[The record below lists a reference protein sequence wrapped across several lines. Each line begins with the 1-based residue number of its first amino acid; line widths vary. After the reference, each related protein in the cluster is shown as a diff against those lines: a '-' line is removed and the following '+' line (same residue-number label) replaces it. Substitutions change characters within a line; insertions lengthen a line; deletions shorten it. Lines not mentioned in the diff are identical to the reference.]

1 MDDAKLLSIVAE
13 ERAKSIGFDHDEELR
28 AARDM
33 ALNYSKGVMPDL
45 PAMEGRSSAVS
56 TDVADAI
63 ETILPDLVEIF
74 TGEDVA
80 TFTAVGPEDEDG
92 ARQETD
98 YVNHVVFEENDGF
111 LLLMGFIKDA
121 LQSKIG
127 VCKAWWEEYEEPAE
141 EFAGKSL
148 EEAIAAKAQ
157 HGDSLTDA
165 AQNPDGT
172 IDFKIESQKKGRVC
186 TELVAPED
194 FTVSRDTVKLGKTP
208 YCAHRS
214 RPRAYELLERGLSEE
229 VVKKLPSYGADDDA
243 TDQARDTAGER
254 NEPNSSQGDFRQVEI
269 VEHYLR
275 VKGGYWRV
283 LTDATDSVLLEKEKV
298 RAVRFYAITPYPV
311 THRFYGLSVAD
322 KLLEIQRIK
331 TALLRMLL
339 DSGYFAL
346 NQRQGVA
353 DEGSNEFTLN
363 DVLLN
368 EPNRPVRMARQGAVM
383 PLTSGG
389 LSFDAFGALEYM
401 AVESEK
407 RTGIVRN
414 AQGLNPDTLHDTA
427 KGALA
432 LMASAAKRTRFIA
445 RIFAETGIKDL
456 FLGVHALL
464 RENATAPAKARL
476 RNKWV
481 DVDFT
486 KWGNRSDMTIE
497 IGVGSGGHDQ
507 QLAAL
512 TQALEVV
519 QGIVVQQGGLNG
531 PLVTADNVHALLKKY
546 FEQGLKFKAADP
558 YISDP
563 AEAAPQEPQP
573 DPAMMEVQAKLQLAQ
588 QESQGKLQ
596 IEQAKVD
603 SQRQIAEIKAQSE
616 IETVRAVAAEKATL
630 ARQEAEER
638 ALLRRQE
645 HEETMAL
652 TMERNAA
659 ELAHKREVAQVELAQ
674 RREEMLIEAD
684 LKREAIRHK
693 SEASTA
699 VDGPTTGGEPG

>member
-1 MDDAKLLSIVAE
+1 MDDAKLLSVVAE
-13 ERAKSIGFDHDEELR
+13 ERQKSIGFDHDEELR
-28 AARDM
+28 HARNL
-33 ALNYSKGVMPDL
+33 ALNYSKGKMPDL

-74 TGEDVA
+74 IGEDVL
-80 TFTAVGPEDEDG
+80 TFTPTGPEDEEA

-111 LLLMGFIKDA
+111 TLLMGFIKDA

-127 VCKAWWEEYEEPAE
+127 VCKAWWEEYTDPAE
-141 EFAGKSL
+141 TFVGKTI

-157 HGDSLTDA
+157 HGDALTDVVVGE
-165 AQNPDGT
+165 DGSVDFT
-172 IDFKIESQKKGRVC
+172 IQPTSKGRVC

-214 RPRAYELLERGLSEE
+214 RPRAYELLERGLSAD
-229 VVKKLPSYGADDDA
+229 VVSKLPAYGVEDEE
-243 TDQARDTAGER
+243 TELARDTVGEHDEV
-254 NEPNSSQGDFRQVEI
+254 NASQGDFRQVEV

-283 LTDATDSVLLEKEKV
+283 LTDATESVLLEKEKV
-298 RAVRFYAITPYPV
+298 RAVRFYSITPYPV

-339 DSGYFAL
+339 DSGYFAI
-346 NQRQGVA
+346 NQRMAVSEDGA
-353 DEGSNEFTLN
+353 SEHTLT
-363 DVLLN
+363 DLIMN
-368 EPNRPVRMARQGAVM
+368 EPNRPVRMERMGAVQ
-383 PLTSGG
+383 PLQSGG
-389 LSFDAFGALEYM
+389 LSFDAFSALEYM
-401 AVESEK
+401 STESEK

-427 KGALA
+427 KGAMA
-432 LMASAAKRTRFIA
+432 LMSQAAKRTRFIA

-464 RENATAPAKARL
+464 RENATGPAKARL

-481 DVDFT
+481 EIDFT
-486 KWGNRSDMTIE
+486 KWGNRSDMVAE
-497 IGVGSGGHDQ
+497 IGVGSGGQDQ
-507 QLAAL
+507 QMAAL
-512 TQALEVV
+512 SNALQVV
-519 QGIVVQQGGLNG
+519 QGIVQQQGGLNG
-531 PLVTADNVHALLKKY
+531 PLVNANNVHALLKKY
-546 FEQGLKFKAADP
+546 FEQGLKFATADP
-558 YISDP
+558 FIMDP
-563 AEAAPQEPQP
+563 EEADPQEPMP
-573 DPAMMEVQAKLQLAQ
+573 DPATMQAEAKM
-588 QESQGKLQ
+588 QEMQARLQ

-603 SQRQIAEIKAQSE
+603 GQREIAQIKAVSD
-616 IETVRAVAAEKATL
+616 IETVRAVAAEKAML

-638 ALLRRQE
+638 ATLRRQE
-645 HEETMAL
+645 HEEAMAL
-652 TMERNAA
+652 ARERNAA
-659 ELAHKREVAQVELAQ
+659 ELMHKREVASFELQ
-674 RREEMLIEAD
+674 MKREEMQLEAQ
-684 LKREAIRHK
+684 LKAEAMRYQ
-693 SEASTA
+693 SDVSAMVS
-699 VDGPTTGGEPG
+699 GPEIGGEPG

>member
-1 MDDAKLLSIVAE
+1 MTDDELLQVVAE
-13 ERAKSIGFDHDEELR
+13 ERQKSVGFDHDEELR
-28 AARDM
+28 DARDK

-63 ETILPDLVEIF
+63 ETIMPDLVEIF

-80 TFTAVGPEDEDG
+80 TFTPVGPEDEDA

-141 EFAGKSL
+141 EFTGKSL
-148 EEAIAAKAQ
+148 EEAISAKAQ
-157 HGDSLTDA
+157 YGDALIDA
-165 AQNPDGT
+165 VQNEDGT
-172 IDFKIESQKKGRVC
+172 VDFKIAPRKNGRVC

-208 YCAHRS
+208 YCAHKS
-214 RPRAYELLERGLSEE
+214 RPRAYELLERGLSAD
-229 VVKKLPSYGADDDA
+229 VVSKLPAYGVEDDE
-243 TDQARDTAGER
+243 TDLARDTAGESD
-254 NEPNSSQGDFRQVEI
+254 EVNSSQGDFRQVEI

-275 VKGGYWRV
+275 IKGGYWRV
-283 LTDATDSVLLEKEKV
+283 LTDATDSMVLEKEKV
-298 RAVRFYAITPYPV
+298 RAVRFYAITPFPV

-346 NQRQGVA
+346 NQRMAVSEA
-353 DEGSNEFTLN
+353 ESNEHTLN
-363 DVLLN
+363 DLIVN
-368 EPNRPVRMARQGAVM
+368 EPNRPVRMARAGAVT
-383 PLTSGG
+383 PLGSGG

-427 KGALA
+427 KGAMA
-432 LMASAAKRTRFIA
+432 LMAQAAKRTRFIA

-456 FLGVHALL
+456 FLGVHGLL

-497 IGVGSGGHDQ
+497 IGVGSGGQEQ

-512 TQALEVV
+512 TQALEVM
-519 QGIVVQQGGLNG
+519 QGVVMQQGGLNG
-531 PLVTADNVHALLKKY
+531 PLVTADNVYALLKKY
-546 FEQGLKFKAADP
+546 FEQGLKFKTAAP
-558 YISDP
+558 FIMDP
-563 AEAAPQEPQP
+563 AEAEPQEPQP
-573 DPAMMEVQAKLQLAQ
+573 DPAMLEAQAKQQEMQAKLQL
-588 QESQGKLQ
+588 
-596 IEQAKVD
+596 EQAKID
-603 SQRQIAEIKAQSE
+603 GQREIAQIKAQSE
-616 IETVRAVAAEKATL
+616 IETVRAVATEKATL

-638 ALLRRQE
+638 AALKRQE
-645 HEETMAL
+645 HAENMAL
-652 TMERNAA
+652 MMERNAA
-659 ELAHKREVAQVELAQ
+659 EIEHKRQVAQVELSIK
-674 RREEMLIEAD
+674 REEMEIEKL
-684 LKREAIRHK
+684 LKMEAIRHK
-693 SEASTA
+693 SDASTN
-699 VDGPTTGGEPG
+699 VSGPELGGDPG

>member
-1 MDDAKLLSIVAE
+1 MKDDELLSVVAE
-13 ERAKSIGFDHDEELR
+13 ERAKSVGFDHDEELR
-28 AARDM
+28 TARDL
-33 ALNYSKGVMPDL
+33 ALNYSKGQMPDL
-45 PAMEGRSSAVS
+45 PAMDGRSSAVS

-80 TFTAVGPEDEDG
+80 TFTPVGPEDEDA

-127 VCKAWWEEYEEPAE
+127 VCKAWWEEYEGPAE
-141 EFAGKSL
+141 EFTGKTL

-157 HGDSLTDA
+157 HGDALTDA
-165 AQNPDGT
+165 TQNDDGT
-172 IDFKIESQKKGRVC
+172 VDFKIQAQTKGRVC

-194 FTVSRDTVKLGKTP
+194 FTVSRDTVKLAKTP

-229 VVKKLPSYGADDDA
+229 TVKSLPSYGSDDDE
-243 TDQARDTAGER
+243 TDLARDTAGES
-254 NEPNSSQGDFRQVEI
+254 NEANAAQGDFRQVEI

-283 LTDATDSVLLEKEKV
+283 LTDATDSILLEKEKV

-346 NQRQGVA
+346 NQRMAVSEA
-353 DEGSNEFTLN
+353 ESNEFTLN
-363 DVLLN
+363 DLLLN
-368 EPNRPVRMARQGAVM
+368 EPNRPVRMERQGAVT
-383 PLTSGG
+383 PLSSGG

-427 KGALA
+427 KGAMA

-481 DVDFT
+481 DVDFS

-497 IGVGSGGHDQ
+497 IGVGSGGHEQ
-507 QLAAL
+507 QLVAI
-512 TQALEVV
+512 THALEVM
-519 QGIVVQQGGLNG
+519 QGVVAQQGGLNG
-531 PLVTADNVHALLKKY
+531 PLVTADNVYALLKKF
-546 FEQGLKFKAADP
+546 FEQGLKFKSADP
-558 YISDP
+558 FISDP
-563 AEAAPQEPQP
+563 AEAPPQEPQP
-573 DPAMMEVQAKLQLAQ
+573 DPAVLEAQA
-588 QESQGKLQ
+588 KLQ

-603 SQRQIAEIKAQSE
+603 GQRQIAEIKAQSE
-616 IETVRAVAAEKATL
+616 IETVRAVASEKAKL
-630 ARQEAEER
+630 AREEAEER
-638 ALLRRQE
+638 AALKRQE
-645 HEETMAL
+645 HAESMSLQAEKY
-652 TMERNAA
+652 AA
-659 ELAHKREVAQVELAQ
+659 ELQHKRAVAEVELQQ
-674 RREEMLIEAD
+674 RAREIEIEGQ
-684 LKREAIRHK
+684 LKREAIHLHAETESQK
-693 SEASTA
+693 ISAGAE
-699 VDGPTTGGEPG
+699 VGGAPG

>member
-1 MDDAKLLSIVAE
+1 MDDAKLLQVVAE
-13 ERAKSIGFDHDEELR
+13 ERAKSVGFDHDEELR
-28 AARDM
+28 SARDL
-33 ALNYSKGVMPDL
+33 ALNYSKGEMPDL
-45 PAMEGRSSAVS
+45 PSMDGRSSAVS

-80 TFTAVGPEDEDG
+80 TFSPVGPEDEDA

-127 VCKAWWEEYEEPAE
+127 VCKAWWEEYTEPAE
-141 EFAGKSL
+141 EFTGKTL

-157 HGDSLTDA
+157 HGDALTDA
-165 AQNPDGT
+165 TQNPDGT
-172 IDFKIESQKKGRVC
+172 VDFKIQAQKKGRVC

-214 RPRAYELLERGLSEE
+214 RPRAYELLERGLPAE
-229 VVKKLPSYGADDDA
+229 VVNRLPAYGVEDDE
-243 TDQARDTAGER
+243 TEIARDTAGESDEV
-254 NEPNSSQGDFRQVEI
+254 NASQGEFRQVEI

-346 NQRQGVA
+346 NQRMAVSEA
-353 DEGSNEFTLN
+353 ESNEHTLN
-363 DVLLN
+363 DLLLN
-368 EPNRPVRMARQGAVM
+368 EPNRPVRMARAGAVS
-383 PLTSGG
+383 PLASGG

-427 KGALA
+427 KGAMA
-432 LMASAAKRTRFIA
+432 LMASAARRTRFIA

-497 IGVGSGGHDQ
+497 IGVGSGGQDQ

-512 TQALEVV
+512 TQALEVM
-519 QGIVVQQGGLNG
+519 QGVVMQQGGLNG
-531 PLVTADNVHALLKKY
+531 PLVTADNVYALLKKY
-546 FEQGLKFKAADP
+546 FEQGLKFKSADP
-558 YISDP
+558 FIMDP
-563 AEAAPQEPQP
+563 AEAGPQESQP
-573 DPAMMEVQAKLQLAQ
+573 DPAMLEAQAKAQEMQAKLQL
-588 QESQGKLQ
+588 
-596 IEQAKVD
+596 EQAKVD
-603 SQRQIAEIKAQSE
+603 GQRQIAEIKAQSE
-616 IETVRAVAAEKATL
+616 IETVRAVATEKATL

-638 ALLRRQE
+638 AALKRQE
-645 HEETMAL
+645 HQETMAL

-659 ELAHKREVAQVELAQ
+659 ELAHKREVAAFELQ
-674 RREEMLIEAD
+674 MKREEMMIEAE
-684 LKREAIRHK
+684 LKSEAIRMK
-693 SEASTA
+693 SQASAT
-699 VDGPTTGGEPG
+699 VSGPEVGGDAG

>member
-1 MDDAKLLSIVAE
+1 MQDDELLAIVAE
-13 ERAKSIGFDHDEELR
+13 ERAKSVGFDHDEELR
-28 AARDM
+28 TARDL

-45 PAMEGRSSAVS
+45 PAMDGRSSAVS

-80 TFTAVGPEDEDG
+80 TFTPVGPEDEDA

-127 VCKAWWEEYEEPAE
+127 VCKAWWEEYTEPAE
-141 EFAGKSL
+141 EFVGKSI

-157 HGDSLTDA
+157 HGDALIDA
-165 AQNPDGT
+165 SENPDGT
-172 IDFKIESQKKGRVC
+172 VDFSIKAQTKGRVC

-194 FTVSRDTVKLGKTP
+194 FTVSRDTVRLGKTP
-208 YCAHRS
+208 YCAHRT

-229 VVKKLPSYGADDDA
+229 TVKRLPTYGVDDDA
-243 TDQARDTAGER
+243 TDMARDTAGESDEA
-254 NEPNSSQGDFRQVEI
+254 NASQGEFRQVEI

-283 LTDATDSVLLEKEKV
+283 LTDATDSIVLEKEKV
-298 RAVRFYAITPYPV
+298 RAVRFYAITPFPV

-346 NQRQGVA
+346 NQRMAVSEA
-353 DEGSNEFTLN
+353 ESNEHTLN
-363 DVLLN
+363 DLLLN
-368 EPNRPVRMARQGAVM
+368 EPNRPVRMDRQGAVT

-427 KGALA
+427 KGAMA
-432 LMASAAKRTRFIA
+432 LMAQAAKRTRFIA
-445 RIFAETGIKDL
+445 RILAETGIKDL

-464 RENATAPAKARL
+464 RENATGPAKKRL

-512 TQALEVV
+512 SQALEIIQAVV
-519 QGIVVQQGGLNG
+519 QQQGGLNG
-531 PLVTADNVHALLKKY
+531 PLVTADNVYALLKKY
-546 FEQGLKFKAADP
+546 FEQGLRFKAADP
-558 YISDP
+558 FISDP
-563 AEAAPQEPQP
+563 AEAPAQEPRQ
-573 DPAMMEVQAKLQLAQ
+573 DPAVVEAQAKLQLAQ
-588 QESQGKLQ
+588 QEAEAAQ
-596 IEQAKVD
+596 ILARAK
-603 SQRQIAEIKAQSE
+603 AEAE
-616 IETVRAVAAEKATL
+616 IETARMVAQEKSAL
-630 ARQEAEER
+630 ARAEAQER
-638 ALLRRQE
+638 ALLKRQE
-645 HEETMAL
+645 NEEAMEMKRAMAAFDL
-652 TMERNAA
+652 QHRRDVAA
-659 ELAHKREVAQVELAQ
+659 VELQQ
-674 RREEMLIEAD
+674 RSRETEIEAQ
-684 LKREAIRHK
+684 LKAEAIRVNAEVESQK
-693 SEASTA
+693 
-699 VDGPTTGGEPG
+699 VDGARVGGEPG

>member
-1 MDDAKLLSIVAE
+1 MTDDELLSVVAE

-28 AARDM
+28 AARDL
-33 ALNYSKGVMPDL
+33 ALNYSKGKMPDL

-80 TFTAVGPEDEDG
+80 TFTPVGPEDEDA

-141 EFAGKSL
+141 EFTGKSM

-157 HGDSLTDA
+157 HGDALTDA
-165 AQNPDGT
+165 AVNDDGT
-172 IDFKIESQKKGRVC
+172 VDFKIQAQKKGRVC

-214 RPRAYELLERGLSEE
+214 RPRAYELLERGLSPETI
-229 VVKKLPSYGADDDA
+229 KRLPSYGVRDDE
-243 TDQARDTAGER
+243 TELSRDTAGE
-254 NEPNSSQGDFRQVEI
+254 NDEANASQGDFRQVEI
-269 VEHYLR
+269 VEHYLK
-275 VKGGYWRV
+275 VKGGYWRI
-283 LTDATDSVLLEKEKV
+283 LTDATDSILLEKEKV

-322 KLLEIQRIK
+322 KLLEVQRIK

-346 NQRQGVA
+346 NQRMAVSEA
-353 DEGSNEFTLN
+353 EANEHTLS
-363 DVLLN
+363 DLLLN
-368 EPNRPVRMARQGAVM
+368 EPNRPVRMDRQGAVT

-389 LSFDAFGALEYM
+389 LNFDAFSALEYM

-445 RIFAETGIKDL
+445 RVFAETGIKDL
-456 FLGVHALL
+456 FLGVHGLL

-512 TQALEVV
+512 TQALEVM

-531 PLVTADNVHALLKKY
+531 PLVTADNVYALLKKY
-546 FEQGLKFKAADP
+546 FEQGLKFKTADP
-558 YISDP
+558 FIMDP
-563 AEAAPQEPQP
+563 AEAEPQEPKP
-573 DPAMMEVQAKLQLAQ
+573 DPAMMEAQAKLQL
-588 QESQGKLQ
+588 
-596 IEQAKVD
+596 EQAKVEG
-603 SQRQIAEIKAQSE
+603 QRQIAEIKAQSE
-616 IETVRAVAAEKATL
+616 IETVRAVATEKATL

-638 ALLRRQE
+638 AALKRQE
-645 HEETMAL
+645 HQESMAL
-652 TMERNAA
+652 LMEKNAA
-659 ELAHKREVAQVELAQ
+659 EMAHKREVAAFELQ
-674 RREEMLIEAD
+674 MRRDEMLIEAE
-684 LKREAIRHK
+684 LKADAIRLSAQNESQK
-693 SEASTA
+693 ISGAQQ
-699 VDGPTTGGEPG
+699 GGEPG

>member
-1 MDDAKLLSIVAE
+1 MTDDELLQVVAE
-13 ERAKSIGFDHDEELR
+13 ERQKSVGFDHDEELR
-28 AARDM
+28 SARDL
-33 ALNYSKGVMPDL
+33 ALNYSKGEMPDL
-45 PAMEGRSSAVS
+45 PSMEGRSSAVS

-74 TGEDVA
+74 IGEDVA
-80 TFTAVGPEDEDG
+80 TFSPVGPEDEEA

-127 VCKAWWEEYEEPAE
+127 VCKAWWEEYTEPAE
-141 EFAGKSL
+141 EFTGKTL

-157 HGDSLTDA
+157 HGDALTDA
-165 AQNPDGT
+165 TQNPDGSV
-172 IDFKIESQKKGRVC
+172 DFKIQAQKKGRVC

-208 YCAHRS
+208 YCAHKS
-214 RPRAYELLERGLSEE
+214 RPRAYELLERGLSED
-229 VVKKLPSYGADDDA
+229 VVSRLPAYGVEDDE
-243 TDQARDTAGER
+243 TDLARDTAGESDEV
-254 NEPNSSQGDFRQVEI
+254 NASQGEFRQVEI

-283 LTDATDSVLLEKEKV
+283 LTDATDSILLEKEKV

-346 NQRQGVA
+346 NQRMAVSEA
-353 DEGSNEFTLN
+353 ESNEHTLN
-363 DVLLN
+363 DLLLN
-368 EPNRPVRMARQGAVM
+368 EPNRPVRMARAGAVS
-383 PLTSGG
+383 PLGSGG

-401 AVESEK
+401 AVEGEK

-427 KGALA
+427 RGAMA
-432 LMASAAKRTRFIA
+432 LMSAAARRTRFIA

-497 IGVGSGGHDQ
+497 IGVGSGGQEQ

-512 TQALEVV
+512 TQALEVM
-519 QGIVVQQGGLNG
+519 QGVVMQQGGLNG
-531 PLVTADNVHALLKKY
+531 PLVTADNVYALLKKY
-546 FEQGLKFKAADP
+546 FEQGLKFKSADP
-558 YISDP
+558 FIMDP
-563 AEAAPQEPQP
+563 AEAEPQEPQP
-573 DPAMMEVQAKLQLAQ
+573 DPAMLEAQAKQQEMQAKLQL
-588 QESQGKLQ
+588 
-596 IEQAKVD
+596 EQAKVD
-603 SQRQIAEIKAQSE
+603 GQRQIAEIKAQSE
-616 IETVRAVAAEKATL
+616 IETVRAVATEKATL

-638 ALLRRQE
+638 AALKRQE
-645 HEETMAL
+645 HQETMAL

-659 ELAHKREVAQVELAQ
+659 ELAHKREIAALELQ
-674 RREEMLIEAD
+674 MKREEMMIEAE
-684 LKREAIRHK
+684 LKSAAIYMK
-693 SEASTA
+693 SEASTTVA
-699 VDGPTTGGEPG
+699 GPEMGGDAG

>member
-1 MDDAKLLSIVAE
+1 MDDAKLLQVVAE
-13 ERAKSIGFDHDEELR
+13 ERAKSVGFDHDEELR
-28 AARDM
+28 SARDL
-33 ALNYSKGVMPDL
+33 ALNYSKGEMPDL
-45 PAMEGRSSAVS
+45 PSMDGRSSAVS

-80 TFTAVGPEDEDG
+80 TFSPVGPEDEDA

-127 VCKAWWEEYEEPAE
+127 VCKAWWEEYTEPAE
-141 EFAGKSL
+141 EFTGKTL

-157 HGDSLTDA
+157 HGDALTDA
-165 AQNPDGT
+165 TQNPDGT
-172 IDFKIESQKKGRVC
+172 VDFKIQAQKKGRVC

-214 RPRAYELLERGLSEE
+214 RPRAYELLERGLSAE
-229 VVKKLPSYGADDDA
+229 VVNRLPAYGVEDDE
-243 TDQARDTAGER
+243 TEIARDTAGESDEV
-254 NEPNSSQGDFRQVEI
+254 NASQGEFRQVEI

-346 NQRQGVA
+346 NQRMAVSEA
-353 DEGSNEFTLN
+353 ESNEHTLN
-363 DVLLN
+363 DLLLN
-368 EPNRPVRMARQGAVM
+368 EPNRPVRMARAGAVS
-383 PLTSGG
+383 PLASGG

-427 KGALA
+427 KGAMA
-432 LMASAAKRTRFIA
+432 LMASAARRTRFIA

-497 IGVGSGGHDQ
+497 IGVGSGGQDQ

-512 TQALEVV
+512 TQALEVM
-519 QGIVVQQGGLNG
+519 QGVVMQQGGLNG
-531 PLVTADNVHALLKKY
+531 PLVTADNVYALLKKY
-546 FEQGLKFKAADP
+546 FEQGLKFKSADP
-558 YISDP
+558 FIMDP
-563 AEAAPQEPQP
+563 AEAGPQESQP
-573 DPAMMEVQAKLQLAQ
+573 DPAMLEAQAKAQEMQAKLQL
-588 QESQGKLQ
+588 
-596 IEQAKVD
+596 EQAKVD
-603 SQRQIAEIKAQSE
+603 GQRQIAEIKAQSE
-616 IETVRAVAAEKATL
+616 IETVRAVATEKATL

-638 ALLRRQE
+638 AALKRQE
-645 HEETMAL
+645 HQETMAL

-659 ELAHKREVAQVELAQ
+659 ELAHKREVAAFELQ
-674 RREEMLIEAD
+674 MKREEMMIEAE
-684 LKREAIRHK
+684 LKSEAIRMK
-693 SEASTA
+693 SQASAT
-699 VDGPTTGGEPG
+699 VSGPEMGGDAG